1 MSRGMVLVFPQLAS
15 SSFHNWCQLLTRQ
28 GIMHNVPACLRFEN
42 EYVTTMVFLERYAS
56 GLLTAEENGKGDIDR
71 T

>member
-1 MSRGMVLVFPQLAS
+1 
-15 SSFHNWCQLLTRQ
+15 
-28 GIMHNVPACLRFEN
+28 MHNVPACLRFEKEN
-42 EYVTTMVFLERYAS
+42 VTTMVFLERYAS

>member
-1 MSRGMVLVFPQLAS
+1 
-15 SSFHNWCQLLTRQ
+15 
-28 GIMHNVPACLRFEN
+28 MHNVPACLRFEN